1 MLKQLALKIDV
12 DTYRGTR
19 EGVPRL
25 VEVLQR
31 YNAQATFF
39 FSLGPDHTGRA
50 IKRVFRPGF
59 LGKVSRTS
67 VVEHY
72 GIKTLLYGTLLP
84 APDIGKKCAD
94 IMRMVKV
101 AGFETGIHCYD
112 HIRWQD
118 YVAGKDAQW
127 TRRELQLAVDRYTE
141 IFGEAPHAHA
151 AAGWQMNRHALRLM
165 QQLGFKYSSDTRG
178 THPFIPTWQAEI
190 VACPQLPTTLP
201 TLDELMNR
209 DGITLDNIAEHIL
222 KLTEAPSPTGR
233 TSDTLLEEPLATRLG
248 EPTTLAKSLVMA
260 KPADYG
266 SGYEAGIPA
275 PEGSAPPCHTGH
287 VYTLHAE
294 LEGGKWLPIFEQ
306 LLQGWQAQGYEL
318 VSMRQYLQ
326 GLDVAALPHHEVVMR
341 EVEGRVG
348 KLASQGD

>member
-1 MLKQLALKIDV
+1 MKLALKIDV

-25 VEVLQR
+25 VEALQR
-31 YNAQATFF
+31 HHAQATFF

-84 APDIGKKCAD
+84 APDIGKRCAD
-94 IMRMVKV
+94 IMRMVRV
-101 AGFETGIHCYD
+101 AGFEVGIHCYD

-118 YVAGKDAQW
+118 YVTNRDAEW
-127 TRRELQLAVDRYTE
+127 TRRELQLAVDRFTE

-165 QQLGFKYSSDTRG
+165 QRMGFQYSSDTRG

-190 VACPQLPTTLP
+190 IACPQLPTTLP

-222 KLTEAPSPTGR
+222 KLTAEPST
-233 TSDTLLEEPLATRLG
+233 
-248 EPTTLAKSLVMA
+248 
-260 KPADYG
+260 
-266 SGYEAGIPA
+266 
-275 PEGSAPPCHTGH
+275 TGH

-306 LLQGWQAQGYEL
+306 LLQGWQEQGYEL
-318 VSMRQYLQ
+318 VSMQQYLQ
-326 GLDVAALPHHEVVMR
+326 GLDVATLPRHEVVMR

-348 KLASQGD
+348 TLAVQGD